1 MSRGSEKDYHRYFI
15 QDGRF
20 IGRFEEMYQNVDDPW
35 HIDELG
41 RRLDM
46 EAALLLLKRIETPM
60 ARTLDLGCGTGFF
73 THLLA
78 EAVTGGI
85 EACDVSA
92 TAVSKARQRYPDP
105 RLHFFDFDI
114 SHIEELPYPENHF
127 DLIVL
132 AQTIWCVLPELTAI
146 LKRFDR
152 LLTENGRLLVSQHFP
167 PPWRQSYGR
176 EILNSAPGLIRMVQD
191 SGFKILDTLE
201 TNRQTNHHLALL
213 AEPGR

>member
-1 MSRGSEKDYHRYFI
+1 MSRDSEKDYHRYFI
-15 QDGRF
+15 KDGRF
-20 IGRFEEMYQNVDDPW
+20 IGQFEEMYQNVNDPW

-46 EAALLLLKRIETPM
+46 EAALLLLKRIERPM
-60 ARTLDLGCGTGFF
+60 VRTLDVGCGTGFF

-78 EAVTGGI
+78 ETVAGSI

-114 SHIEELPYPENHF
+114 NHIEKLPFPENHF

-132 AQTIWCVLPELTAI
+132 AQTIWCILPELTGI
-146 LKRFDR
+146 LKRFGR
-152 LLTENGRLLVSQHFP
+152 LLTENGRLLISQHFP

-176 EILNSAPGLIRMVQD
+176 EILNSAPGLIRMVRD

-213 AEPGR
+213 AGLRS